1 MKNVLALW
9 LLLVVF
15 SETYFLVLIVIIVCP
30 KLAFFINI
38 NMAKEQCP
46 EQYLSLAEKVG
57 LLPVHMTDNMV
68 FCNLL

>member
-15 SETYFLVLIVIIVCP
+15 SETYLLVLVVIIVCP
-30 KLAFFINI
+30 KLEFFINI

-46 EQYLSLAEKVG
+46 EQNLSLTEKVR
-57 LLPVHMTDNMV
+57 LLPVHMI
-68 FCNLL
+68 